1 MSETRSA
8 LESVPAIRQAKA
20 DPFTL
25 AEHYQ
30 SGSRGFGVV
39 SLVVWGIVLVG
50 GFFFVNR
57 FAGDFANMR
66 EYGPDETG
74 INAVFSLSKN
84 EQLFM
89 ATTLLM
95 LPAAV
100 FLTLGLAGSLG
111 MRLVT
116 RLRAWSRDETAVR
129 RALIGLVVFA
139 GISIALIGA
148 LVLHNTPITDD
159 ENVYEFQAR
168 IFASG
173 RLALPSLPG
182 DDRMFDDN
190 IFLVNNG
197 RIYGQYPFGHSFF
210 LLPGTLVGY
219 SRVMTLIAALF
230 TLFGVFRLGR
240 ELFDTPTALLA
251 VFLMAVSPMF
261 LSMSATILS
270 HPSTLLFLTWF
281 AYFTVRA
288 IRTERTR
295 DAVLAAVFFGLAFHV
310 RSATVLVLALPTAL
324 VLAGAHVI
332 RIRRR
337 DDAGGGIRGRVE
349 WVLGRAWK
357 RVVIVGAV
365 MGVVLGSYLLLNW
378 LANGSPFL
386 TNYHAVW
393 LGKLPYDSPFGFDKG
408 AWNIVHTPTLGFEN
422 LLNNF
427 LRLNIWLLG
436 WPIGF
441 LPVIALFALRRFR
454 GIDLWLAGPI
464 VLNFIVFFFYF
475 WPGVSDTGPVLYYEL
490 LLPLSLLGARG
501 VLAASDWLAER
512 YDGDEGRSYV
522 AAFVAVCTLLAVAS
536 TTQTFL
542 RALMRVSERVNEP
555 YELLA
560 DRGIDEGVVFTD
572 YYLKGD
578 FQDSW
583 VAGRKDTN
591 PLLGDRL
598 HFMLN
603 YGPERDKEFLAR
615 NFPGQKG
622 HVLWWTPEGDPRI
635 VALDDYTETYVV
647 RNYPDSR

>member
-1 MSETRSA
+1 MPDIRTVDSA
-8 LESVPAIRQAKA
+8 PAIRQAKA

-25 AEHYQ
+25 ADHYEV
-30 SGSRGFGVV
+30 GSRGFGVF
-39 SLVVWGIVLVG
+39 SFVVWGLVLVG

-66 EYGPDETG
+66 EYGPDESG

-89 ATTLLM
+89 ATVLLM

-100 FLTLGLAGSLG
+100 FLTLGLSASLG
-111 MRLVT
+111 TRLVT
-116 RLRAWSRDETAVR
+116 RLRAWSRDDTSAR
-129 RALIGLVVFA
+129 RVFIGIVA
-139 GISIALIGA
+139 GAGVAIALIGA
-148 LVLHNTPITDD
+148 LVLRDTPITDD

-173 RLALPSLPG
+173 HLALPSLPG

-219 SRVMTLIAALF
+219 SRAMTLIAALL
-230 TLFGVFRLGR
+230 TLLGIFKLGR
-240 ELFDTPTALLA
+240 ELYDTRTALLA
-251 VFLMAVSPMF
+251 VFLTAVSPMF
-261 LSMSATILS
+261 LAMSATILS

-288 IRTERTR
+288 IRADRTR

-324 VLAGAHVI
+324 VLAGAHVV

-337 DDAGGGIRGRVE
+337 DEVGGEVRGRVQ
-349 WVLGRAWK
+349 WVLGQTWR
-357 RVVIVGAV
+357 RVAVVGAV
-365 MGVVLGSYLLLNW
+365 MGAMLGLYLVLNW

-436 WPIGF
+436 WPVGF

-454 GIDLWLAGPI
+454 WIDLWLLGPV

-512 YDGDEGRSYV
+512 HGGDAGRSHV
-522 AAFVAVCTLLAVAS
+522 AAFVAACTLLALVS

-542 RALMRVSERVNEP
+542 RALMRVSEHVNEP

-560 DRGIDEGVVFTD
+560 DRGIEEGVVFTD

-583 VAGRKDTN
+583 VAGRKDTH

-598 HFMLN
+598 HFVLN
-603 YGPERDKEFLAR
+603 YGPERNRDFLAR

-647 RNYPDSR
+647 RNYPDAR